1 MTAGKSS
8 ATAVPEVVTITVGAF
23 SLIDLPMA
31 KNAALRPQENGKFE
45 LL

>member
-23 SLIDLPMA
+23 SLMDLPIA
-31 KNAALRPQENGKFE
+31 KNEALRSSGKW
-45 LL
+45 